1 MKRLLHLL
9 RCDRG
14 SVESALVLVPL
25 MLLFLAGMQ
34 IATAAHTR
42 NVEKIDAQNSA
53 STRAISG
60 EFESGDEFI
69 HIDSSGD
76 GQNLDLLI
84 TRRRSSLTDLLP
96 GFLGGGSSGREVTV
110 DGMAIVENQ
119 R

>member
-9 RCDRG
+9 RCERG

-25 MLLFLAGMQ
+25 MVLFLIGMQ
-34 IATAAHTR
+34 IATATHTR

-53 STRAISG
+53 TTRAISG
-60 EFESGDEFI
+60 DFEIGDEFI

-76 GQNLDLLI
+76 GQNLDLLV
-84 TRRRSSLTDLLP
+84 THKQSSLSDLLP

>member
-1 MKRLLHLL
+1 
-9 RCDRG
+9 
-14 SVESALVLVPL
+14 

-42 NVEKIDAQNSA
+42 SVEKIDAQNSA

-84 TRRRSSLTDLLP
+84 THRHSSLIDLLP
-96 GFLGGGSSGREVTV
+96 GFLGGGSAGREVTV

>member
-1 MKRLLHLL
+1 MKRLQHLL

-14 SVESALVLVPL
+14 SVESALVLIPL

-84 TRRRSSLTDLLP
+84 THRQSSLTDLVP
-96 GFLGGGSSGREVTV
+96 GFLGGGSSNREVTV